1 MGLEDCRPGVRK
13 GVSVRVEKETQE
25 GQSASVRRVAA
36 RSLRGSKLVGK
47 GRQSSA

>member
-13 GVSVRVEKETQE
+13 GVSIRGEKETLE
-25 GQSASVRRVAA
+25 GQSASARRVA
-36 RSLRGSKLVGK
+36 RSMRGSKSVGK